1 MRKILL
7 IGTVLVLPMNAMAQT
22 ADGQAAE
29 GGPRPRVEGTI
40 DGYRV
45 AAIAAGAVVGVIV
58 ANVVT
63 GGMITPVLLAG
74 AGEAAWSRP
83 CRRCRRSVAAG
94 SSGGGDGRLLH
105 GGPGGRDGRRRPDRR
120 LHRQLGLWRREST
133 RRPWSSAT

>member
-7 IGTVLVLPMNAMAQT
+7 ISAALVLPMNAMAQT
-22 ADGQAAE
+22 ATPAAE
-29 GGPRPRVEGTI
+29 SVPTPRVEGTI

-74 AGEAAWSRP
+74 AGDAGMVAAMPAVAEASVVPEAAAVYDTAAP
-83 CRRCRRSVAAG
+83 AVVTAAG
-94 SSGGGDGRLLH
+94 GLIGGYIGNWVYGN
-105 GGPGGRDGRRRPDRR
+105 
-120 LHRQLGLWRREST
+120 
-133 RRPWSSAT
+133 

>member
-22 ADGQAAE
+22 APPLAE
-29 GGPRPRVEGTI
+29 GVPTPRVEATI

-45 AAIAAGAVVGVIV
+45 AAIAAGAIAGVIV

-74 AGEAAWSRP
+74 AGEQAWSRP
-83 CRRCRRSVAAG
+83 CRRSPKGRSAAPEAVTGVYYTAMAAQTVVTAAG
-94 SSGGGDGRLLH
+94 GLIGGYVGNWVYGD
-105 GGPGGRDGRRRPDRR
+105 
-120 LHRQLGLWRREST
+120 
-133 RRPWSSAT
+133 